1 MHDHMPAGYQ
11 LLRAILITPQPHHD
25 QIMTASHSPAFLA
38 LIESV
43 RSAVRDVSVQQT
55 RELLRDHPALQLV
68 DVREDSEWAAAHAA
82 GAIHIG
88 KGVIERDIEERIPDK
103 DAEIVLYC
111 GGGFRSVL
119 AADAIQKMG
128 YTNVASM
135 AGGWREW
142 SASGAPIEHP

>member
-1 MHDHMPAGYQ
+1 M
-11 LLRAILITPQPHHD
+11 
-25 QIMTASHSPAFLA
+25 SHSPAFLA

-43 RSAVRDVSVQQT
+43 RPAVRDVSIQQT
-55 RELLRDHPALQLV
+55 LDRLRDNPALHLI
-68 DVREDSEWAAAHAA
+68 DVREDNEWAAAHAA
-82 GAIHIG
+82 GATHMG
-88 KGVIERDIEERIPDK
+88 KGVIERDIEGKIPDRN
-103 DAEIVLYC
+103 AELILYC

-142 SASGAPIEHP
+142 TAAGAPVDAARQE

>member
-1 MHDHMPAGYQ
+1 M
-11 LLRAILITPQPHHD
+11 
-25 QIMTASHSPAFLA
+25 
-38 LIESV
+38 

-55 RELLRDHPALQLV
+55 RDRLRDYPALHLV
-68 DVREDSEWAAAHAA
+68 DVREDTEWTAGHAA
-82 GAIHIG
+82 GARHIG
-88 KGVIERDIEERIPDK
+88 KGVIERDIEEKIPDK
-103 DAEIVLYC
+103 NAEIILYC

-142 SASGAPIEHP
+142 NAAGAPVNRS